1 MRIHFTFR
9 NLESSD
15 GIKAHASDKLT
26 RMQKYVRAPLE
37 ATVTVWTEA
46 LMHCVDMS
54 LMVDGRRYAA
64 REQSEDMYA
73 SIDAAV
79 DKIDRQ
85 IRDAKA
91 STTSKKRHS
100 GEQLAHGKNT

>member
-9 NLESSD
+9 NLDSSD
-15 GIKAHASDKLT
+15 GIKTHASDKLT
-26 RMQKYVRAPLE
+26 RMQKYVRSPIE

-46 LMHCVDMS
+46 LLHCVDMS
-54 LMVDGRRYAA
+54 LIVDGHRYAA
-64 REQSEDMYA
+64 RESCEDMYA
-73 SIDAAV
+73 SIDLAV

-91 STTSKKRHS
+91 STRTKKRHS
-100 GEQLAHGKNT
+100 GEQLAVGKNT

>member
-37 ATVTVWTEA
+37 ATVTLWTDA
-46 LMHCVDMS
+46 QLHCVDMS
-54 LMVDGRRYAA
+54 LLVDGRRYAA
-64 REQSEDMYA
+64 REEGENMYA

-91 STTSKKRHS
+91 SSTSRKRHS
-100 GEQLAHGKNT
+100 GEQLASGKNT